1 MKEVNEAIFALNPY
15 RQNNPVLYCNEQGTC
30 VPQIPKKAGLPFGN
44 PAFTLWGVPQSPLKN
59 FMLGVIILK
68 ERKVQL
74 KMRATEKEKVRIENK
89 AKKCGLSVSEYLRK
103 RALGYSPK
111 ALLPE
116 SFYEFTEKIGV
127 LYEALGT
134 LNSTELQTEVLK
146 LLDEIYEKVL
156 IPDRKDGDD

>member
-1 MKEVNEAIFALNPY
+1 MSGTVTSRELVLHKFHKRREFLLEILPLLFGEFPNP
-15 RQNNPVLYCNEQGTC
+15 PE
-30 VPQIPKKAGLPFGN
+30 K
-44 PAFTLWGVPQSPLKN
+44 
-59 FMLGVIILK
+59 FMLGVKILK

-116 SFYEFTEKIGV
+116 SFYELTEKLGA
-127 LYEALGT
+127 LYEALGR
-134 LNSTELQTEVLK
+134 LNSTELQKAVLK
-146 LLDEIYEKVL
+146 LI
-156 IPDRKDGDD
+156 DDVYAKLLTTDKSNKESEVDD

>member
-1 MKEVNEAIFALNPY
+1 MKE
-15 RQNNPVLYCNEQGTC
+15 
-30 VPQIPKKAGLPFGN
+30 KKN
-44 PAFTLWGVPQSPLKN
+44 SIYV
-59 FMLGVIILK
+59 
-68 ERKVQL
+68 
-74 KMRATEKEKVRIENK
+74 RATEKEKVRIENK

-116 SFYEFTEKIGV
+116 SFYEFTEKIGI

-146 LLDEIYEKVL
+146 LLDEIYAKL
-156 IPDRKDGDD
+156 LTPGRKDGDD

>member
-1 MKEVNEAIFALNPY
+1 MYHKFRKRRDFLWKILP
-15 RQNNPVLYCNEQGTC
+15 
-30 VPQIPKKAGLPFGN
+30 LPFGEFPN
-44 PAFTLWGVPQSPLKN
+44 PPLKN
-59 FMLGVIILK
+59 FMLGVMILK

-116 SFYEFTEKIGV
+116 SFYEFTEKLGV
-127 LYEALGT
+127 LYEALGV
-134 LNSTELQTEVLK
+134 LNSTELQVEVLK
-146 LLDEIYEKVL
+146 LIDDVYAKLLTTDKSNKESECDE
-156 IPDRKDGDD
+156 